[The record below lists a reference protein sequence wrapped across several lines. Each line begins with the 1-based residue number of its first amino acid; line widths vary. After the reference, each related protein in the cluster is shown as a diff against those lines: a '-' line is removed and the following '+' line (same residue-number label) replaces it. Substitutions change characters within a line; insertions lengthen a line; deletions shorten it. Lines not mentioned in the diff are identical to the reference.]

1 MTGEDVDVVAVV
13 PLWVGTVGEAA
24 GTAADGEV
32 AGVGVDV
39 TGFGLAAGDDVGCGA
54 ADVAVARV
62 GVGGTLV
69 GAEGGLA
76 SAAGVVVVSGAGGG
90 VVVLGTFVGTSA
102 ADVGPLDDV
111 PLAGDGVRDGWVGPE
126 APGGA
131 EGVAVVLAEGAS
143 VTGVAE
149 SVVRPLGDD
158 AYVGAALSSDPR
170 SAVTR
175 GVVERAPR

>member
-1 MTGEDVDVVAVV
+1 M
-13 PLWVGTVGEAA
+13 
-24 GTAADGEV
+24 
-32 AGVGVDV
+32 DV

-90 VVVLGTFVGTSA
+90 VVVLGAFVGTGSA
-102 ADVGPLDDV
+102 ADVEPLDDV

-158 AYVGAALSSDPR
+158 AYVGAALTSDPR